1 MKVPTMNQEFLDHN
15 EPPVRVQ
22 IELVGSKCRLTI
34 VDHENFEFFTL
45 DFKELELKVYH
56 RNHYQSSTTLGHII
70 TLIRKNMIKLE
81 LLGTSSTCKNALVLS
96 YSVFYQYRTPQ
107 SSIN

>member
-15 EPPVRVQ
+15 EPTVRVQ

-34 VDHENFEFFTL
+34 VDHENFEFLTL

-56 RNHYQSSTTLGHII
+56 NGTIMSFLFFSNVFNKQSD
-70 TLIRKNMIKLE
+70 
-81 LLGTSSTCKNALVLS
+81 LVN
-96 YSVFYQYRTPQ
+96 F
-107 SSIN
+107 

>member
-56 RNHYQSSTTLGHII
+56 NGTIINHPKHLDTLLH
-70 TLIRKNMIKLE
+70 
-81 LLGTSSTCKNALVLS
+81 
-96 YSVFYQYRTPQ
+96 
-107 SSIN
+107 